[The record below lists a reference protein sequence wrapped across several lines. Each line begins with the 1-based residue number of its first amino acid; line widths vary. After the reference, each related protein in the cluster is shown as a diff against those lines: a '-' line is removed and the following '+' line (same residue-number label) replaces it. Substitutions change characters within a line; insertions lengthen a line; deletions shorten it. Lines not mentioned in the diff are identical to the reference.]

1 MNITTG
7 VIEDL
12 AFESVTRYRG
22 SLTVFLTDGEG
33 IARYI
38 VERIDAVDDKKVLET
53 TVRHEVK
60 DIKLFS
66 IKQVVNP
73 DNETEVSFREEE
85 IEMDKV
91 KKEQFDKHITKVV
104 IQQVA
109 KTPLNRVSQ
118 KN

>member
-1 MNITTG
+1 MNISTG

-12 AFESVTRYRG
+12 AFEAVTRYRG
-22 SLTVFLTDGEG
+22 SLVVFLTTSEG
-33 IARYI
+33 IARYT

-60 DIKLFS
+60 DIKLFVMKS
-66 IKQVVNP
+66 VVNP
-73 DNETEVSFREEE
+73 DDENDVSFHEEE
-85 IEMDKV
+85 VQLTPEERV
-91 KKEQFDKHITKVV
+91 QFESYVTKVV